1 MTVSEGEVRPPSDR
15 PGLIDISFPQLEQ
28 ITQRLFDQTGID
40 FRQYSTSSLRRRVV
54 LTMVDEHLASPD
66 ELNSRLNSDPQLAQR
81 MLRRMTLPVTSMFR
95 DPQFFRAVRDQVIP
109 VLRTYPFIRIWVAG
123 CSTGQEAYSVS
134 IMLREAGLS
143 TRSRIYATDL
153 SPEIIDRAREG
164 VFPLAVMREYTRN
177 YLESGGSAEFSD
189 YYTADSELAL
199 MHPLLRENVVFAA
212 HNLASDGSFNEFHM
226 ILCRNVMIYFNRELQ
241 ARVHRLFRA
250 SLATFGFLGLGR
262 SETLRFSTIENN
274 FEDVAARERIYRKIS

>member
-1 MTVSEGEVRPPSDR
+1 MPAQGETRHPPDR
-15 PGLIDISFPQLEQ
+15 SGLIDISTQQLGE
-28 ITQRLFDQTGID
+28 ITELLLDQTGVD
-40 FRQYSTSSLRRRVV
+40 FREYSASSLRRRVV
-54 LTMVDEHLASPD
+54 LTMVDEHLSSPD
-66 ELNSRLNSDPQLAQR
+66 ELKFWLSSDSLFAQR
-81 MLRRMTLPVTSMFR
+81 MLKRMTLPVTSMFR
-95 DPQFFRAVRDQVIP
+95 DPQFFRAVRDRVVP
-109 VLRTYPFIRIWVAG
+109 VLRTYPFIRVWVAG

-134 IMLREAGLS
+134 ILLREAGLN

-153 SPEIIDRAREG
+153 SPEIVDRAREG

-177 YLESGGSAEFSD
+177 YQESGGSAEFSD

-212 HNLASDGSFNEFHM
+212 HNLASDSSFNEFHL

-241 ARVHRLFRA
+241 ARVHALFRA
-250 SLATFGFLGLGR
+250 SLATFGYLGLGR
-262 SETLRFSTIENN
+262 SETLRFSTIEYC